1 MSSTLLNQLKIDYG
15 SFGQISV
22 HSTLD
27 FYTRPGRKETN
38 VPLKCGFLKESFIM
52 NACLVSCPFPVIHF
66 WWVCCCTHPKRMT
79 GNGQLTR
86 GAFIINDFL
95 RNPDFKGQI
104 MSKGLLVS
112 SNSPKNKRT
121 NSFLLLWRIRSFVFW
136 ENVGDTKKKSFRNYL
151 TFSYITEAESLLS

>member
-112 SNSPKNKRT
+112 SNSPKKQTNEFVFTTVT
-121 NSFLLLWRIRSFVFW
+121 NSFVRFLG
-136 ENVGDTKKKSFRNYL
+136 ECGGHQKKV
-151 TFSYITEAESLLS
+151 LSKLSDL